1 MHSSGLPHLHQG
13 GLVDGAHKGS
23 IEAGKI
29 NPVIGSRHPLRQVPA
44 AVAEIGTGPGRGKLS
59 SRCDSA
65 RRPWFGRP

>member
-29 NPVIGSRHPLRQVPA
+29 NLVIGSRHPIRDASFAGTRELR
-44 AVAEIGTGPGRGKLS
+44 
-59 SRCDSA
+59 
-65 RRPWFGRP
+65 